1 MIRFAYELVLGDAI
15 SSRTLLGFFRV
26 NARFEV
32 RGRRGLPLAD
42 VQLVALYTDR
52 KKKSVFQALIKEFG
66 VPAIA
71 MAQEVLK
78 QQISLPNPPSVWK

>member
-1 MIRFAYELVLGDAI
+1 MGDGI
-15 SSRTLLGFFRV
+15 STRALLGFFRV

-42 VQLVALYTDR
+42 TQLVALYDERR
-52 KKKSVFQALIKEFG
+52 KRSLFNALVERFGIASV
-66 VPAIA
+66 A

-78 QQISLPNPPSVWK
+78 

>member
-1 MIRFAYELVLGDAI
+1 MLGESI
-15 SSRTLLGFFRV
+15 STRTLLGFFRV

-42 VQLVALYTDR
+42 AQLVALYNER
-52 KKKSVFQALIKEFG
+52 KKKAVFEALIREFG

-71 MAQEVLK
+71 MAQEILK
-78 QQISLPNPPSVWK
+78 QQLPLPNTI